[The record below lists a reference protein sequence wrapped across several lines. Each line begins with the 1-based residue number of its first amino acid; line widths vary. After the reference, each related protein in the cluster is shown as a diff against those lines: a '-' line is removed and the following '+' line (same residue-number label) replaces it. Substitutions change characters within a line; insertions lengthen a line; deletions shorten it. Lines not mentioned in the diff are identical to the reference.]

1 MGKFPGQPKKPMTA
15 YFMWMNEEGR
25 EETKKENP
33 DMGITEVAKACGEKW
48 KNIDEDVKK
57 KYEDRHKE
65 MKEKYDE
72 EYKEWYESGGKE
84 AMKEAKKEGKEG
96 KSSKSPK
103 KKVAAKNPQA
113 DQEVPSKV

>member
-48 KNIDEDVKK
+48 KNIDEDVKR

-72 EYKEWYESGGKE
+72 ENKEK
-84 AMKEAKKEGKEG
+84 
-96 KSSKSPK
+96 
-103 KKVAAKNPQA
+103 AANLQRRKLLLKNPQA
-113 DQEVPSKV
+113 DQEVPSKVKSLL